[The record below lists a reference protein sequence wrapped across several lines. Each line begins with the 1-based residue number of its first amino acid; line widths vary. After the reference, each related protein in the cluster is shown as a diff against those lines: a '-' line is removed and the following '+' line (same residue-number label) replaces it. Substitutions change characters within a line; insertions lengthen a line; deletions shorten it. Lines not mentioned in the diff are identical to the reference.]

1 MKSASFSYER
11 PRTVAAVL
19 AALQSYGDE
28 ARLLAGGQT
37 LLATLNMRLSE
48 PSVLID
54 LQSVEALRGITITV
68 TSSALR
74 IGAMVTH
81 SEIESS
87 ALIKTH
93 APILAMA
100 APHIA
105 HRAIR
110 NRGTF
115 GGSIAYGDPA
125 AEWPACLLALDG
137 VVVAQSL
144 RGERRIDAADFFTG
158 LYTTALA
165 ADEIITA
172 CELPVAN
179 RQHQFAFTELARRH
193 GDYAVVGLAATAQT
207 RGGVLGS
214 VRLAWLGVGHKP
226 MRTTGCEALLDSRLL
241 KPDVID
247 EAVQALK
254 EEMTPV
260 ADLTHSEATKRQL
273 ASVLLKR
280 TLLNWMNGK

>member
-1 MKSASFSYER
+1 MKSASLSYER

-19 AALQSYGDE
+19 AALNNYGDE

-54 LQSVEALRGITITV
+54 LQSVEALHGITI

-81 SEIESS
+81 SQIESS

-93 APILAMA
+93 APILAVA

-125 AEWPACLLALDG
+125 AEWSACLLALDG

-144 RGERRIDAADFFTG
+144 RGERRIDAADFFMG

-226 MRTTGCEALLDSRLL
+226 MRTIGCEALLDSRLL
-241 KPDVID
+241 KSDVID

-260 ADLTHSEATKRQL
+260 ADLTHSEATKRHL

-280 TLLNWMNGK
+280 TLFNWMNGK

>member
-19 AALQSYGDE
+19 AALNNYGDE

-54 LQSVEALRGITITV
+54 LQSVEALRGITIT
-68 TSSALR
+68 SSALR

-87 ALIKTH
+87 VLIKTH
-93 APILAMA
+93 APILAVA

-144 RGERRIDAADFFTG
+144 RGERRIGAADFFTG

-226 MRTTGCEALLDSRLL
+226 MRTIGCEALLDSRLL
-241 KPDVID
+241 KSDVID

-260 ADLTHSEATKRQL
+260 ADLTHSEATKRHL
-273 ASVLLKR
+273 SSVLLKR